1 MKKKLTNFF
10 IYFLNEIFA
19 QLVGWTAGLISM
31 DLLEI
36 YFEKSSWR
44 NIYGLWTDK
53 VILTDDEFVYSNI
66 VVSAILGFLVMK
78 VTILIFNY
86 AKEIITIKN
95 IGWYKWNNS
104 SSFINV
110 SIMYQFSLKNN
121 VLLKTV

>member
-95 IGWYKWNNS
+95 IG
-104 SSFINV
+104 
-110 SIMYQFSLKNN
+110 
-121 VLLKTV
+121 